1 MVIDG
6 VKFIHST
13 KIRSIEVIRG
23 HKSYLDDDPSCN
35 QYISKANQAPF
46 DLAVADGCTRHIS

>member
-6 VKFIHST
+6 VKFIHS
-13 KIRSIEVIRG
+13 KKGSIEVIQG
-23 HKSYLDDDPSCN
+23 HESYLDDDPSCN